1 MADNPNVNK
10 VVYGNDTIMDITDTT
25 AEASD
30 VAAGEVFYTKSGARS
45 VGTGNYMDKAA
56 NPTADDILVTDANGQ
71 AVDSGVG
78 IADVAMASDLPGQAT
93 DTTLGLVKLNPNQ
106 SIDVNNDGQLTVGG
120 RLGQYPTTTGIYAPN
135 NREPRMVADYSM
147 LVTDALGIDMQA
159 NRSMAIVSGFSITVQ
174 SAAPGSTVYYAA
186 NNYINRIIAKV
197 CENGYI
203 SKDEATS
210 KEETIIPVVSVL
222 IDGATFYPDSAAN
235 DSSKPI
241 VITLEETANPDTT
254 ITQLRMFG
262 TMQSYASLHVG
273 NGIRSG
279 SSGRSLMLGGGI
291 VKYDGNDQC
300 MVGQNMFATGNGNA
314 MFGRQHIARKNRGF
328 FAGTGHDGTNAK
340 SEGVAA
346 FGQWSNIASTTA
358 FAYGNGTS
366 HTARSNSLEL
376 LNDGRLKISG
386 TPSEADDVVT
396 KGYADANYGG
406 GGGGGPTVT
415 TYGNADFTYQQ
426 VIDPE
431 TGTVTNEC
439 VPYSTVAGNANEPT
453 AVKYGRIVNLAGAF
467 KNVGLRASN
476 AAFDMGSV
484 PAGCEP
490 LKTQYIL
497 SQGSTQHKFMLTIR
511 PDGSMSCARYSTGA
525 SAIAVTDGAWLNINA
540 TYVSAT

>member
-1 MADNPNVNK
+1 M
-10 VVYGNDTIMDITDTT
+10 T
-25 AEASD
+25 ALAL
-30 VAAGEVFYTKSGARS
+30 KSE
-45 VGTGNYMDKAA
+45 
-56 NPTADDILVTDANGQ
+56 
-71 AVDSGVG
+71 
-78 IADVAMASDLPGQAT
+78 LPAQAT
-93 DTTLGLVKLNPNQ
+93 ETTLGTVKLNPSQN
-106 SIDVNNDGQLTVGG
+106 IDVNADGQLTVGG
-120 RLGQYPTTTGIYAPN
+120 RIGQYPTTTGLFAPN

-197 CENGYI
+197 CENGYV

-222 IDGATFYPDSAAN
+222 INGATFYPDSAAN

-279 SSGRSLMLGGGI
+279 SAGRSLMLGGGI

-346 FGQWSNIASTTA
+346 FGQWSSITSATA

-366 HTARSNSLEL
+366 HTARSNALEL

-386 TPSEADDVVT
+386 TPSEANDVVT

-406 GGGGGPTVT
+406 GGGGPTVT
-415 TYGNADFTYQQ
+415 TYGNAAFTYQQ
-426 VIDPE
+426 VVDPE

-439 VPYSTVAGNANEPT
+439 VAYSTVAGNANEPK
-453 AVKYGRIVNLAGAF
+453 AVKYGRMVNLCGAF
-467 KNVGLRASN
+467 KNVN
-476 AAFDMGSV
+476 ARPDSSAFVMGKV
-484 PAGCEP
+484 PTGCEP
-490 LKTQYIL
+490 LYAQNILVQGTSQY
-497 SQGSTQHKFMLTIR
+497 KFLLTIAT
-511 PDGSMSCARYSTGA
+511 DGTLTCQRYSTGA
-525 SAIAVTDGAWLNINA
+525 SAVAVPNNAWLNINA
-540 TYVSAT
+540 CYVSAT

>member
-1 MADNPNVNK
+1 
-10 VVYGNDTIMDITDTT
+10 
-25 AEASD
+25 
-30 VAAGEVFYTKSGARS
+30 VFYTRDGARS
-45 VGTGNYMDKAA
+45 VGSHNYMDLVSS
-56 NPTADDILVTDANGQ
+56 PTAGHVLTTDANGQ
-71 AVDSGVG
+71 AQDSGTSMT
-78 IADVAMASDLPGQAT
+78 ALALKSELPAQAT
-93 DTTLGLVKLNPNQ
+93 ETTLGTVKLNPSQN
-106 SIDVNNDGQLTVGG
+106 IDVNADGQLTVGG
-120 RLGQYPTTTGIYAPN
+120 RIGQYPTTTGLFAPN

-197 CENGYI
+197 CENGYV

-222 IDGATFYPDSAAN
+222 INGATFYPDSAAN

-279 SSGRSLMLGGGI
+279 SAGRSLMLGGGI

-346 FGQWSNIASTTA
+346 
-358 FAYGNGTS
+358 
-366 HTARSNSLEL
+366 
-376 LNDGRLKISG
+376 
-386 TPSEADDVVT
+386 
-396 KGYADANYGG
+396 
-406 GGGGGPTVT
+406 
-415 TYGNADFTYQQ
+415 
-426 VIDPE
+426 
-431 TGTVTNEC
+431 
-439 VPYSTVAGNANEPT
+439 
-453 AVKYGRIVNLAGAF
+453 
-467 KNVGLRASN
+467 
-476 AAFDMGSV
+476 
-484 PAGCEP
+484 
-490 LKTQYIL
+490 
-497 SQGSTQHKFMLTIR
+497 
-511 PDGSMSCARYSTGA
+511 
-525 SAIAVTDGAWLNINA
+525 
-540 TYVSAT
+540 